1 MNRLLINEFNIN
13 QNLDDFDSIVL
24 IIQNK
29 KKLLKI
35 LNDVCDDCLNMQFI
49 KIIDEK
55 GRLLK
60 LSDYLDVIVSLFNID
75 INNKKNLNALYRQ
88 IKKTNIE
95 DFYESINTITNNLQ
109 KLFGS
114 INLESSLNLISDI
127 DINEEDILKLLK
139 IQINDNDENMVN
151 RIMNYLKVGIEL
163 RNIKKYLIF
172 NLSSL
177 LSFEEINLLL
187 HDCKIMGIQ
196 IINIE
201 YEDLPK
207 LDFGIKKIL
216 DDDICLIE

>member
-13 QNLDDFDSIVL
+13 QKLDDSNSLLL

-35 LNDVCDDCLNMQFI
+35 LNDLCDDCLNMQFI

-55 GRLLK
+55 GRQLK
-60 LSDYLDVIVSLFNID
+60 LIDYLDVIVSLFNID
-75 INNKKNLNALYRQ
+75 VNNKKNLNALYRQ

-109 KLFGS
+109 KLFGR
-114 INLESSLNLISDI
+114 INLESSLDLISDI

-139 IQINDNDENMVN
+139 IQINDNDENLII

-163 RNIKKYLIF
+163 RNIKKYIFF

-201 YEDLPK
+201 YEDIPK
-207 LDFGIKKIL
+207 LDFDIKKIL

>member
-1 MNRLLINEFNIN
+1 MNRLLINELNIN

-35 LNDVCDDCLNMQFI
+35 LNDLCDDCLNMQFI

-75 INNKKNLNALYRQ
+75 VNNKKNLNALYRQ

-95 DFYESINTITNNLQ
+95 DFYESINIITNNLQ

-163 RNIKKYLIF
+163 RNIKKYLFF

-187 HDCKIMGIQ
+187 HDCKIIGIQ

-207 LDFGIKKIL
+207 LDFDIKKIL

>member
-13 QNLDDFDSIVL
+13 QNLDDFDSILL

-60 LSDYLDVIVSLFNID
+60 LSDYLDAIVSLFNID
-75 INNKKNLNALYRQ
+75 VNNKKNLNALYRQ

-114 INLESSLNLISDI
+114 INLESSLDLISDI

-139 IQINDNDENMVN
+139 IQINDNDESMIV

-163 RNIKKYLIF
+163 RNIKKYLFF

-177 LSFEEINLLL
+177 LSFEEINFLL

-207 LDFGIKKIL
+207 LDFDIKKIL